1 MDEFEFK
8 VITPE
13 LVDRAYDFLWE
24 NFFPDE
30 PLCSSVGIRRGLL
43 VDAMVKKIL
52 ASGQSIAAL
61 SKDGLMVGVRGGEIV
76 KADDRVGRFM
86 ESGLVEKAIMSYARF
101 SGSIDD
107 TGALVEVGKLLEFN
121 TYRLIDTIGAK
132 KIYKGFC
139 VCTSRE
145 ARGKGLGTKL
155 IAKSMELAKAA
166 GCEYVYL
173 MATGNFSNKI
183 FDKLGFESRK
193 ELVYSEYVDEEGQP
207 KLKRTGVHIK
217 CQVRLKTL

>member
-1 MDEFEFK
+1 
-8 VITPE
+8 VARP
-13 LVDRAYDFLWE
+13 
-24 NFFPDE
+24 
-30 PLCSSVGIRRGLL
+30 
-43 VDAMVKKIL
+43 
-52 ASGQSIAAL
+52 
-61 SKDGLMVGVRGGEIV
+61 
-76 KADDRVGRFM
+76 
-86 ESGLVEKAIMSYARF
+86 LVEEFFFFAASL
-101 SGSIDD
+101 SNLQNNTSI
-107 TGALVEVGKLLEFN
+107 LCLSIQVGKLLEFN

>member
-1 MDEFEFK
+1 
-8 VITPE
+8 
-13 LVDRAYDFLWE
+13 
-24 NFFPDE
+24 
-30 PLCSSVGIRRGLL
+30 

-193 ELVYSEYVDEEGQP
+193 ELVYSEYVDGEGQP